1 MPTRG
6 IGSCWPGIGAVVIL
20 CLGCNSGGDAKSAG
34 AAGVE
39 RDVRVVHEECD
50 TASGSAEHLD
60 ANGDGRADL
69 TIVKDGARE
78 VCRAV
83 DLNLDGKVDVWVY
96 MDSSGTLRRREY
108 DFDRDGAIDQI
119 VTYQG
124 GVPTAGQRA
133 TLLANRLDTWDYYQ
147 NGLLARSE
155 RDSDSDARVD
165 QWWEYPKA
173 GCPLIHADANQDG
186 KPDPG
191 TTIDYCKETGY
202 VPPERAAPAAPA
214 GPDFTKP
221 EDTPTEVDNKPMDGQ
236 PPNAEPPKAEPPK
249 AEPPKAEPPKAE
261 PPKAVGAEKEGGA
274 SQ

>member
-1 MPTRG
+1 MPSLG
-6 IGSCWPGIGAVVIL
+6 IGSSWSGLGVIGIF
-20 CLGCNSGGDAKSAG
+20 CFGCNSGPDAKSVANG
-34 AAGVE
+34 TTE
-39 RDVRVVHEECD
+39 RDVRVVHEECN
-50 TASGSAEHLD
+50 TSAAGSESLD
-60 ANGDGRADL
+60 ANGDGRADI

-83 DLNLDGKVDVWVY
+83 DLNLDGKVDVWSY
-96 MDSSGTLRRREY
+96 MDDGGRLRRREY

-147 NGLLARSE
+147 NGMLARTE
-155 RDSDSDARVD
+155 RDSDSDARID
-165 QWWEYPKA
+165 QWWEYSKP

-202 VPPERAAPAAPA
+202 VPPDRQYYRQAE
-214 GPDFTKP
+214 GPNFR
-221 EDTPTEVDNKPMDGQ
+221 EQLGTPTEVENKEDDSP
-236 PPNAEPPKAEPPK
+236 AAAPK
-249 AEPPKAEPPKAE
+249 
-261 PPKAVGAEKEGGA
+261 KEGK
-274 SQ
+274 